1 MNYNLNKSRT
11 FSFFYHQALIVKA
24 AIAFSENQYLKREKL
39 LNLKWKE
46 RIMLAVTEVNQCTMC
61 SWMHTNI
68 ALKAGMKE
76 DEIKNILSGSYDEI
90 PNKELLSI
98 LYAQDYASNKETM
111 NQTYVAKLIEAYGV
125 RRTRMIK
132 NVISIITMTTSMGIA
147 IGKLKATF
155 TGKHVRG
162 SNVFSELFIPLS
174 TMIIFPF
181 IVLLGFVI
189 SPFRLLKKKS

>member
-1 MNYNLNKSRT
+1 MKYNLNKSRS

-90 PNKELLSI
+90 PNNELLSI
-98 LYAQDYASNKETM
+98 LYSQDYASNKETI
-111 NQTYVAKLIEAYGV
+111 NKPYVEKLVEAYGV

-155 TGKHVRG
+155 TGKHVKG
-162 SNVFSELFIPLS
+162 SNIFSELFIPLS

-181 IVLLGFVI
+181 IVLLGLVV
-189 SPFRLLKKKS
+189 SPFRLLKK